1 MSEEIAPG
9 QFNFINSQLRMNENH
24 AENQNEFLKMSLMVK
39 NLVSCKIERIFNDID
54 HAKEDLKTRIKCAIE
69 SDESEKNAK
78 INADNL
84 AASLANKKAE
94 IDKNILESETKIG
107 ELDKEIKKMEID
119 NKAKIDNL
127 NKTIE
132 DLKNGNNSN
141 AEKLQEKINDLTKE
155 IQEIESGKNS
165 SSKKSQDEIAELK
178 DKIEKINKEKEA
190 NNVKLQ
196 TDIAALKTNIT
207 DLNTKTKSEIANS
220 QSNIEIE
227 KAKITKDNES
237 KLTTLTTENDRLKL
251 EIDDLNKVIQEK
263 GNNNIST
270 SAPSNADTSTLDN
283 LKIENKALKKNVIV
297 DSPSGLPS
305 EALNEANKKIQ
316 ILTQEIETLKKTS
329 NVTNVTNVTNAA
341 SGDLQTQLAKA
352 MAKIKEL
359 ENAPKPGTNT
369 NTLPMGAAN
378 NKTATISTNTLPM
391 GANNNKDNN
400 KINTATISTNTLPM
414 EAINNNQPKPN
425 NSKNTFTDFVIGH
438 HTP

>member
-165 SSKKSQDEIAELK
+165 SSKESQDKIDELK
-178 DKIEKINKEKEA
+178 NEMERINKEKEA
-190 NNVKLQ
+190 NKASSLK
-196 TDIAALKTNIT
+196 DIAALNNQITN
-207 DLNTKTKSEIANS
+207 LNTKTKSEIANS
-220 QSNIEIE
+220 EKNI
-227 KAKITKDNES
+227 AALNSQITKENES
-237 KLTTLTTENDRLKL
+237 KIATLTTENGRLKL
-251 EIDDLNKVIQEK
+251 EIAELKSQK
-263 GNNNIST
+263 GNNNNST
-270 SAPSNADTSTLDN
+270 SAPSNADTSNFGTL
-283 LKIENKALKKNVIV
+283 KKENEALKKNVIV

-316 ILTQEIETLKKTS
+316 ILTQEIETLKKT
-329 NVTNVTNVTNAA
+329 
-341 SGDLQTQLAKA
+341 
-352 MAKIKEL
+352 
-359 ENAPKPGTNT
+359 
-369 NTLPMGAAN
+369 
-378 NKTATISTNTLPM
+378 
-391 GANNNKDNN
+391 
-400 KINTATISTNTLPM
+400 
-414 EAINNNQPKPN
+414 
-425 NSKNTFTDFVIGH
+425 
-438 HTP
+438 

>member
-84 AASLANKKAE
+84 AASLADEKAK
-94 IDKNILESETKIG
+94 IDQKISDSETKIG
-107 ELDKEIKKMEID
+107 ELDQQIKKLEID
-119 NKAKIDNL
+119 NKANVDKLDQQIKELDDENKANAAKSEGKI
-127 NKTIE
+127 
-132 DLKNGNNSN
+132 
-141 AEKLQEKINDLTKE
+141 ADLTSK
-155 IQEIESGKNS
+155 IAEIEKGKNS
-165 SSKKSQDEIAELK
+165 SSKESQDKIDELK
-178 DKIEKINKEKEA
+178 NEMERINKEKEA
-190 NNVKLQ
+190 NKASSLK
-196 TDIAALKTNIT
+196 DIAALNNQITN
-207 DLNTKTKSEIANS
+207 LNTKTKSEIANS
-220 QSNIEIE
+220 EKNI
-227 KAKITKDNES
+227 AALNSQITKENES
-237 KLTTLTTENDRLKL
+237 KIATLTTENGRLKL
-251 EIDDLNKVIQEK
+251 EIAELKSQK
-263 GNNNIST
+263 GNNNNST
-270 SAPSNADTSTLDN
+270 SAPSNADTSNFGTL
-283 LKIENKALKKNVIV
+283 KKENEALKKNVIV

>member
-78 INADNL
+78 INADKL
-84 AASLANKKAE
+84 AATLADEKAK
-94 IDKNILESETKIG
+94 IDQKISDSETKIG
-107 ELDKEIKKMEID
+107 ELDQQIKKLEID
-119 NKAKIDNL
+119 NKANVDKLDQQIKELDDE
-127 NKTIE
+127 NKA
-132 DLKNGNNSN
+132 N

-165 SSKKSQDEIAELK
+165 SSKESQDKIDELK
-178 DKIEKINKEKEA
+178 NEMERINKEKEA
-190 NNVKLQ
+190 NKASSLK
-196 TDIAALKTNIT
+196 DIAALNNQITN
-207 DLNTKTKSEIANS
+207 LNTKTKSEIANS
-220 QSNIEIE
+220 EKNI
-227 KAKITKDNES
+227 AALNSQITKENES
-237 KLTTLTTENDRLKL
+237 KIATLTTENGRLKL
-251 EIDDLNKVIQEK
+251 EIAELKSQK
-263 GNNNIST
+263 GNNNNST
-270 SAPSNADTSTLDN
+270 SAPSNADTSNFGTL
-283 LKIENKALKKNVIV
+283 KKENEALKKNVIV

-329 NVTNVTNVTNAA
+329 SVTNVTTLPPE
-341 SGDLQTQLAKA
+341 DLKTQLVKA

-359 ENAPKPGTNT
+359 ENALKPGTNT
-369 NTLPMGAAN
+369 NTIN
-378 NKTATISTNTLPM
+378 PM
-391 GANNNKDNN
+391 GANNN